1 MGKIERRSCTQAP
14 RRDPQLNSAH
24 GCQWKVL
31 RVRGLQVEVPGTPPV
46 RKCKRLHGQ
55 PPLMGLRIHSA
66 VPSLLPLEVGCSVH
80 SKARGRLARAWPG
93 CFCCGAARVPSTHF
107 QGQAP
112 SSSLPVALG
121 AAAHRRPVLS
131 ARFCRKISLAHTCVF
146 LCSTGVRVWVCA
158 CVSQRVPFSSVACQ
172 PPLLWTQPPFMGS
185 FLCQFFNSS
194 SVSAHVLLLGPNRG
208 HKDFAHAP
216 PACEQHAA

>member
-1 MGKIERRSCTQAP
+1 MHTSPQAGPPAKLCAWLSVEASASQRSPGRGARHTTSQ
-14 RRDPQLNSAH
+14 
-24 GCQWKVL
+24 KV
-31 RVRGLQVEVPGTPPV
+31 QTPP
-46 RKCKRLHGQ
+46 RAAATHGAEDSLSC
-55 PPLMGLRIHSA
+55 PIPTAVGGGILCPHGGLTR
-66 VPSLLPLEVGCSVH
+66 
-80 SKARGRLARAWPG
+80 ARPG
-93 CFCCGAARVPSTHF
+93 CFFCGGARVPSTHF

-121 AAAHRRPVLS
+121 AAAHRRPGLS
-131 ARFCRKISLAHTCVF
+131 VRSCRKISLAHTCVF
-146 LCSTGVRVWVCA
+146 LCSTGVRVWVRA

-208 HKDFAHAP
+208 HQDFAHAP